1 MLHGICNGSFN
12 TFRSLVLYGFDAA
25 VIGSSLR
32 LDPRRRP
39 REVLGYMQRKIWTIC
54 ISPLCQFMDHPVGA
68 IWNLSGKVSYGP
80 IGNFDV
86 PHKALVQS

>member
-1 MLHGICNGSFN
+1 MLTRLQRG
-12 TFRSLVLYGFDAA
+12 AA
-25 VIGSSLR
+25 VIGFSLS
-32 LDPRRRP
+32 LDPHQRRP
-39 REVLGYMQRKIWTIC
+39 GYKLSSGIGTRICPTIC

-68 IWNLSGKVSYGP
+68 IWNRSGKVSYSP